1 MLQATKYFE
10 YQSRYSYFWFKQSKM
25 PGQYTRLLSAHGP
38 DHLMKVIVYCIHR
51 VIDDGDY
58 WSDHSMQEVPTHVA
72 PPHDMSK
79 VIMPI
84 MILMIFLSVLPTTK
98 M

>member
-1 MLQATKYFE
+1 
-10 YQSRYSYFWFKQSKM
+10 M
-25 PGQYTRLLSAHGP
+25 PGQYTRLLSAHAP